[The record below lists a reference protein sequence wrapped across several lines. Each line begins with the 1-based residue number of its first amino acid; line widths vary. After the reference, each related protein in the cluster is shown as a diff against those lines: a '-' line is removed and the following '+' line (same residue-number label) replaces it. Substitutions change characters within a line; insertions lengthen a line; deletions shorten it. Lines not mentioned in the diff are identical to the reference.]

1 LPGDRPM
8 SPLPRQRVESSR
20 SCPTSIPSLAP
31 ARLQPHKSGEGAGC
45 GCTTGLDT
53 SETRTRA
60 ALPPGDVA
68 CATLDPKEVS
78 MKPEALELRGLSL
91 EDPGGDKVG
100 EIVDFYFD
108 AGTDEPEW
116 LAVEAGLLDKKVVLA
131 PMDGLSR
138 D

>member
-1 LPGDRPM
+1 
-8 SPLPRQRVESSR
+8 
-20 SCPTSIPSLAP
+20 
-31 ARLQPHKSGEGAGC
+31 
-45 GCTTGLDT
+45 
-53 SETRTRA
+53 
-60 ALPPGDVA
+60 
-68 CATLDPKEVS
+68 

-131 PMDGLSR
+131 PMDGISR
-138 D
+138 DGDRVTTPYPKDHVMDAPQVEGPSIDRATERALYEYYHLRRELPGRTQERAAFEQDRGDTGDARLRSWNAASAA